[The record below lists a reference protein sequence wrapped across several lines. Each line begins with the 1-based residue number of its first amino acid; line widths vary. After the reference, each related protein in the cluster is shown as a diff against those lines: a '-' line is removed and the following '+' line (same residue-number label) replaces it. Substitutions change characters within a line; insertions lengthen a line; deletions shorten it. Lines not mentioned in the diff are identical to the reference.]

1 MLKISIKLT
10 KFIVLTFYIG
20 QVDNTCLDDDGIQD
34 IRLVDGTFGDFMG
47 RVEVRFN
54 GTWGTVCDDFWSF
67 SDADV
72 VCR

>member
-1 MLKISIKLT
+1 MHCLATINVLISA
-10 KFIVLTFYIG
+10 VG
-20 QVDNTCLDDDGIQD
+20 QTDNSCLDADGIQD

-47 RVEVRFN
+47 RVEIRFN